1 MGFPTSNIFTSVFG
15 RRLGLTQLSS
25 VQTGSARGTREY
37 ICGEKAEDIK
47 RTVSVETTATNLPPD
62 GVSRV
67 NGTSAA
73 SSAVYTLD
81 PPIPGV
87 QKVLSFE
94 STSQGPIYVK
104 TANGETFISTQGT
117 TFSVIK
123 STNNTVGLLYLMGLT
138 TAIWGLQNASVSSA
152 SFALATTT

>member
-1 MGFPTSNIFTSVFG
+1 MGYFTNGFFTSIFG
-15 RRLGLTQLSS
+15 RRFGLLSMTS
-25 VQTGSARGTREY
+25 PQTGSARGTRSY
-37 ICGEKAEDIK
+37 LVGDAEDVR
-47 RTVSVETTATNLPPD
+47 RTVAADTTGTNLAPD

-87 QKVLSFE
+87 TKYLSFE

-123 STNNTVGLLYLMGLT
+123 STNNTVGMVGLLGVT
-138 TAIWGLQNASVSSA
+138 TAVWQMLNTGLSTGT
-152 SFALATTT
+152 FALSTTT